1 MSKQDQILTIEPQHE
16 LKFVGTFTY
25 PITSYIKLYNPSD
38 KKVGFKIKTTAPKK
52 YCVRPNSGVLASKEF
67 TDIAVSLQAHDFDQS
82 EKNKHKFMV
91 QTMFVPD
98 GEINL
103 DSLWKDVKEEAV
115 MGTKLKCVFERKDSN
130 TTGAGTGSSTA
141 IEASNAVVSSSAPSS
156 HEDKTKRIGDSPSV
170 HHQEGELQ
178 KPAKDA
184 SLRQENMLLKEEIL
198 RLQQLVKS
206 EGHGQSAPM
215 RSATSAVQQAQPVQ
229 PLLVIIAIVVG
240 MVGIVLGKFI
250 L

>member
-1 MSKQDQILTIEPQHE
+1 MSKQDQVLKIEPQHE

-25 PITSYIKLYNPSD
+25 PITSYIRLTNPSD
-38 KKVGFKIKTTAPKK
+38 KKVAFKIKTTAPKK
-52 YCVRPNSGVLASKEF
+52 YCVRPNSGVLTPLEYA
-67 TDIAVSLQAHDFDQS
+67 DIAVSLQAHDFDQS

-98 GEINL
+98 EEINL
-103 DSLWKDVKEEAV
+103 ESLWKDVKEDAV
-115 MGTKLKCVFERKDSN
+115 MGTKLKCVFERKDS
-130 TTGAGTGSSTA
+130 TSGTGPNAGTENSSIA
-141 IEASNAVVSSSAPSS
+141 LIELEEANP
-156 HEDKTKRIGDSPSV
+156 KRIGDSPSV

-178 KPAKDA
+178 KAAKEVKQLREDES
-184 SLRQENMLLKEEIL
+184 SLRRENLQLKEEIL
-198 RLQQLVKS
+198 RLQQLVK
-206 EGHGQSAPM
+206 EGHGQSVPN
-215 RSATSAVQQAQPVQ
+215 RTSVVQPVQPVQ